1 MDYMKQ
7 IAEMLGVE
15 LGEKFKIKDDD
26 EPGCFW
32 FDFDGLYSTTR
43 LSSEMPFFF
52 ISLIRG
58 NAEIIKIPWRPRQK
72 ESYYFNDI
80 DGIIK
85 KDFFNSYY
93 FNDID
98 GIIKKDFFN
107 NRLRN
112 DLLMYKLG
120 KIYRTQEEA
129 FEHAKEDRKFWNEI
143 IKELDE

>member
-1 MDYMKQ
+1 MKQ

-85 KDFFNSYY
+85 KDFFN
-93 FNDID
+93 
-98 GIIKKDFFN
+98 

-143 IKELDE
+143 IKELNE

>member
-85 KDFFNSYY
+85 KDFFN
-93 FNDID
+93 
-98 GIIKKDFFN
+98 

>member
-85 KDFFNSYY
+85 KDFFN
-93 FNDID
+93 
-98 GIIKKDFFN
+98 

-143 IKELDE
+143 IKELNE